1 MDGSKQETQS
11 RFPVEGQQDAGT
23 LDPGAH
29 LAAIVSGDVQGVG
42 FRAFV
47 RQQARTLRLSGW
59 VRNLRDGNVALEAE
73 GPREALETLAQH
85 LHQGPHGSVVA
96 QVRLVWSP
104 EQGWDDGFEVIR

>member
-1 MDGSKQETQS
+1 MDGSRQETQS
-11 RFPVEGQQDAGT
+11 RFPVEGQHDAGT

-29 LAAIVSGDVQGVG
+29 LSAIVSGDVQRVG

-59 VRNLRDGNVALEAE
+59 VRNLPDGNVALEAE
-73 GPREALETLAQH
+73 GPREALEALARH
-85 LHQGPHGSVVA
+85 LHRGPPGSVVA

-104 EQGWDDGFEVIR
+104 EQGWDHGFAVMR